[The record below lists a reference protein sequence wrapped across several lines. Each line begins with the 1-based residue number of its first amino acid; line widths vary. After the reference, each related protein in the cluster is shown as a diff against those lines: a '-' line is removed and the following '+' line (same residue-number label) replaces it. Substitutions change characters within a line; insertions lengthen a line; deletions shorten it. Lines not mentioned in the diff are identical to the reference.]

1 MIYVLFPAFN
11 EEAVIRPTLLALWQ
25 AMRGETRRYQA
36 VLIDDGSTDGTVVE
50 ARQAVA
56 ESDGELPLEV
66 LRHGENRG
74 LGAGLRTG
82 ISWCLER
89 ASDDDVIVT
98 LDADN
103 THPPKLIPG
112 MVDKIGEGLDLVIAS
127 RYQRGARV
135 IGVPAYRNAL
145 SAVGR
150 LMFQAAFP
158 MRGVRDYTCCF
169 RAYRA
174 PVLRRA
180 QIVYGDDFL
189 TARGFEAVMD
199 LLLRLR
205 QLGIQ
210 AGEVPL
216 ELHYEQRVGS
226 SKMNVTRT
234 IRRTLALLAKRWW
247 EGKTRYSRGHVRERL
262 REVEGARLRAS
273 S

>member
-1 MIYVLFPAFN
+1 
-11 EEAVIRPTLLALWQ
+11 
-25 AMRGETRRYQA
+25 MRGAKRGYQA
-36 VLIDDGSTDGTVVE
+36 VLIDDGSTDGTVAE

-66 LRHGENRG
+66 LRHGDNRG

-89 ASDDDVIVT
+89 ADDADVIVT

-112 MVDKIGEGLDLVIAS
+112 IVDKIGEGFDLVIAS

-135 IGVPAYRNAL
+135 IGVPAHRNAL

-150 LMFQAAFP
+150 LLFQALFP

-180 QIVYGDDFL
+180 QMVYRDEFL

-205 QLGIQ
+205 QLGIR
-210 AGEVPL
+210 ATEVPL
-216 ELHYEQRVGS
+216 QLHYEERVGR
-226 SKMNVTRT
+226 SKMQVVRT
-234 IRRTLALLAKRWW
+234 IRRTLALLATRWW

-262 REVEGARLRAS
+262 REAEGPRLRAS